1 MSALTVAETLRAAA
15 DLIEP
20 EGAWTQGSYWK
31 GADGDCYNNGYPDG
45 ALPLCWC
52 ALGALGEVGKVDPAD
67 LNFCGRSVTDKAYK
81 ALIYTI
87 GEANVVWWNDS
98 RNRTQAEVVAA
109 LRAAAVVSE
118 GL

>member
-67 LNFCGRSVTDKAYK
+67 LDPRGCSATDKA
-81 ALIYTI
+81 
-87 GEANVVWWNDS
+87 
-98 RNRTQAEVVAA
+98 
-109 LRAAAVVSE
+109 
-118 GL
+118 